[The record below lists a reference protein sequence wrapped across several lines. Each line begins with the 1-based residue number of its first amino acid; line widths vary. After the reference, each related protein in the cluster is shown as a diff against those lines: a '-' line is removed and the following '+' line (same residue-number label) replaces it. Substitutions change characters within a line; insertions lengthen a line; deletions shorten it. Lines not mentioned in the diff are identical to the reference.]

1 MPTERNLL
9 GAAHGSQ
16 VVFAGFHYDATGS
29 AECARAAYM
38 HQANAVLQRAA
49 EESTAAAHFNF
60 LAVELDGHDIGSGGH
75 LFQPGG
81 KRFFESA
88 ICNATSGLDDRLYS
102 CCEIQIVVFSTH

>member
-1 MPTERNLL
+1 MPTERKLL

-38 HQANAVLQRAA
+38 HQSNAVLQRTA

-60 LAVELDGHDIGSGGH
+60 LAVELDRHDIRSGGD
-75 LFQPGG
+75 LLQTGG
-81 KRFFESA
+81 KGFFESA
-88 ICNATSGLDDRLYS
+88 IFNATSGLDDRLYA
-102 CCEIQIVVFSTH
+102 CCEI